1 MLCEFVREQ
10 ERYTQK
16 QLCDIFKC
24 DETSVVNFIRKLKEF
39 SILKEVNR
47 RVDQK
52 QRSDLSD
59 INYDIT
65 YETFNKN
72 SIYIFTFVGIIV
84 IAGRVIKCYPK
95 YLKSNKQP
103 IKEFK
108 QILKV
113 LEKYKTQEQLVY
125 IFEENNGSSFNLLS
139 IIFFLFQ
146 DYYEN
151 GVYCNHQ
158 DIIEHNGLG
167 DILWDKT
174 INESLAILS
183 SNCPYYI
190 DLYTKKRANNNTDYF
205 KCLHECILT
214 LLYRELKDI
223 GLNDLFDIYDVV
235 LSENELDSFGDKEY
249 ILYRIENE
257 LNVQFNTRKQ
267 LVLKAI
273 HAYISNRTNLLDMN
287 AMSLYGTNSFN
298 LVWEKI
304 CAEVMDD
311 KLNTILKD
319 LVLPIPLKKKYDK
332 TQKLI
337 DLIEKPLWTITN
349 KTATDTLIPDLISI
363 CKIAQES
370 LFIISDAKYYNVC
383 LKNEVTPSGQPGID
397 SITKQYLYQLAYR
410 QFITDHNL
418 QVRNCFLFPSEN
430 NSIEDKG
437 EVSLKMLSDI
447 GLQNIKV
454 RLIPAIMIYDLYLAG
469 KLMDISLL
477 KL

>member
-1 MLCEFVREQ
+1 M
-10 ERYTQK
+10 
-16 QLCDIFKC
+16 
-24 DETSVVNFIRKLKEF
+24 
-39 SILKEVNR
+39 
-47 RVDQK
+47 
-52 QRSDLSD
+52 
-59 INYDIT
+59 
-65 YETFNKN
+65 
-72 SIYIFTFVGIIV
+72 
-84 IAGRVIKCYPK
+84 
-95 YLKSNKQP
+95 
-103 IKEFK
+103 
-108 QILKV
+108 
-113 LEKYKTQEQLVY
+113 
-125 IFEENNGSSFNLLS
+125 
-139 IIFFLFQ
+139 
-146 DYYEN
+146 
-151 GVYCNHQ
+151 
-158 DIIEHNGLG
+158 
-167 DILWDKT
+167 
-174 INESLAILS
+174 
-183 SNCPYYI
+183 
-190 DLYTKKRANNNTDYF
+190 
-205 KCLHECILT
+205 
-214 LLYRELKDI
+214 KDI

-298 LVWEKI
+298 LVWEKV

-370 LFIISDAKYYNVC
+370 LFIIFDAKYYNVC